1 MVKVSC
7 VDFFDDGLI
16 RLLVFDCNYLIIEF
30 ILFQKLSKTLGVGV
44 STGPDRHTGS
54 KSGTDCV

>member
-30 ILFQKLSKTLGVGV
+30 ILFQELSKTLGVGV
-44 STGPDRHTGS
+44 
-54 KSGTDCV
+54 